1 MSLTCLTIY
10 NIDNTDDKSRVQLTF
25 LYVLFT
31 VTFFTD
37 VTTLDV
43 DDVLQVHDE
52 HEADDNVDENKIDIY
67 PMEMNV
73 IVTNVDEVS
82 ELQFN
87 VLDNSTN
94 NENGFDAK
102 SDDIKFDDGP
112 KVANVTGNVNNDGA
126 KDDDDSKDAN
136 VNGDVNNDDSN
147 NGNAKDGKLK
157 INDDFEVHEN
167 KSAGGVEET
176 CQAHYVIDQ
185 RRIKL
190 GKPKGGK
197 WKSSSDFWNYQVKW
211 LIEVAS
217 SEVVS
222 SDDVSFSSLLCS
234 QTMLIPSHQKVHNN
248 AADVSLWS
256 FQQSTTT
263 TPVFLHLLAALCV
276 LLYLCSTSLVGLPI
290 CVGQS
295 FSLFI
300 YVDSDEFILESL
312 EQLLLRTLSEK

>member
-112 KVANVTGNVNNDGA
+112 KVANVTGNVNN
-126 KDDDDSKDAN
+126 
-136 VNGDVNNDDSN
+136 NG
-147 NGNAKDGKLK
+147 AKDGKLK

-234 QTMLIPSHQKVHNN
+234 LTMLIPSHQKVYNN
-248 AADVSLWS
+248 GADVSLWS

-300 YVDSDEFILESL
+300 YVDSDEIIL
-312 EQLLLRTLSEK
+312 LLLRTLSEK

>member
-102 SDDIKFDDGP
+102 RMISNSMTAPKLPMSLVMLIMMVPKMMMTPKMPMSMAMLTMMIPTMVMPKMVSSKLMMTSKYMKTNLLEVLKKHVKHTMLSTNAELNLENLKVVNG
-112 KVANVTGNVNNDGA
+112 KVA
-126 KDDDDSKDAN
+126 
-136 VNGDVNNDDSN
+136 
-147 NGNAKDGKLK
+147 
-157 INDDFEVHEN
+157 
-167 KSAGGVEET
+167 
-176 CQAHYVIDQ
+176 VIFGI
-185 RRIKL
+185 IKL
-190 GKPKGGK
+190 NG
-197 WKSSSDFWNYQVKW
+197 
-211 LIEVAS
+211 
-217 SEVVS
+217 
-222 SDDVSFSSLLCS
+222 
-234 QTMLIPSHQKVHNN
+234 
-248 AADVSLWS
+248 
-256 FQQSTTT
+256 
-263 TPVFLHLLAALCV
+263 
-276 LLYLCSTSLVGLPI
+276 
-290 CVGQS
+290 
-295 FSLFI
+295 
-300 YVDSDEFILESL
+300 
-312 EQLLLRTLSEK
+312 